1 MPRPLRLHQPGGFY
15 HVTLRGNHRQDI
27 FRTSKDRELLDEI
40 VASAVRDLG
49 VRVHAYCWMTNHI
62 HLLAQVSDTPLG
74 KFILR
79 IASRYA
85 RRFQQRLQTTGHLFQ
100 RRYHAILVDAD
111 SYLLALIR
119 YIHLNPVRAGLVNDP
134 RAFPWSSHGEYVGRR
149 RVPWVHTNFAL
160 GMLSADPSVAVSR
173 YLDWMNA
180 ADGTRWGEGMLV
192 ANPENSQVL
201 GDEAFLARLAG
212 HESPMHARSTI
223 EELLVECGQL
233 FSVTPDAL
241 ASNSRSRHLVPARAW
256 LAHQVIARGVDSTSS
271 LARRL
276 GRSEAAIRGLM
287 ARHPVRLENK
297 FDKCDPA
304 P

>member
-1 MPRPLRLHQPGGFY
+1 M
-15 HVTLRGNHRQDI
+15 
-27 FRTSKDRELLDEI
+27 
-40 VASAVRDLG
+40 
-49 VRVHAYCWMTNHI
+49 
-62 HLLAQVSDTPLG
+62 
-74 KFILR
+74 
-79 IASRYA
+79 
-85 RRFQQRLQTTGHLFQ
+85 
-100 RRYHAILVDAD
+100 
-111 SYLLALIR
+111 
-119 YIHLNPVRAGLVNDP
+119 
-134 RAFPWSSHGEYVGRR
+134 
-149 RVPWVHTNFAL
+149 VHTDFAL
-160 GMLSADPSVAVSR
+160 GMLSVDPSVAVSR

-192 ANPENSQVL
+192 ANAENSQVL

-223 EELLVECGQL
+223 EELLVECGRL